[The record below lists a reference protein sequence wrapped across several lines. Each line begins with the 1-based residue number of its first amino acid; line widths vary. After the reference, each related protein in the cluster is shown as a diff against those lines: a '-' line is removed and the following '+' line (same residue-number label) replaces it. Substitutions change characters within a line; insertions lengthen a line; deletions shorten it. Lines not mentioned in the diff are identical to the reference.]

1 VILLDYSFPA
11 LTRTFSYFRRMMLV
25 ITAVL
30 PLLIAA
36 SILHVHLVV
45 SHVSKEEETFARA
58 NQTASEAFSAIR
70 TISAFNMQDQ
80 MAELYRK
87 NLEKPTAESR
97 KRAWWAG
104 LGFAFAQFIMYGLY
118 SVAFWYMGLE
128 ISRGYSSFEDALRAF
143 FAVFMAAFGFA
154 QAQLYFPDVAKG
166 SAATQ
171 RVFSVIDRIPTIDA
185 SFEGGIRLD
194 QCTGEIVIDKVTFSY
209 PQRPS
214 VKVFQGFSLSI
225 PAGSTV
231 ALVGESGSGKSTVI
245 SIIER
250 FYDPQK
256 GTVLLDGVDIK
267 NLNLHWLRAQIGL
280 VSQEPIV
287 FNLSIA
293 DNIRYGYPDASLEKV
308 AEAAKAAFADS
319 FVNELQ
325 DGLDT
330 KLGEGAV
337 QLSGGQKQRI
347 AIARAIIKNPRVLL
361 LDEATSAL
369 DAESE
374 HAVQEALD
382 HLMVGRTTL
391 IVAHRLSTVFHSNSI
406 AVIHSGRIVEQGSH
420 EELVAKNGAYAHLVA
435 RQMLSHQQGTR

>member
-1 VILLDYSFPA
+1 
-11 LTRTFSYFRRMMLV
+11 MLV

-36 SILHVHLVV
+36 SVLHVHLVV
-45 SHVSKEEETFARA
+45 SHVSKEEETFALA
-58 NQTASEAFSAIR
+58 NQAASEAFSAIR
-70 TISAFNMQDQ
+70 TICAFNMQDQ
-80 MAELYRK
+80 MAELYKR
-87 NLEKPTAESR
+87 NLEKPTSESR

-118 SVAFWYMGLE
+118 SIAFWYMGLE
-128 ISRGYSSFEDALRAF
+128 ISRGNSSFEDALRAF

-166 SAATQ
+166 SAVTQ
-171 RVFSVIDRIPTIDA
+171 RVFSVIDRTPLIDA
-185 SFEGGIRLD
+185 SFEGGIRLAECSGAIDID
-194 QCTGEIVIDKVTFSY
+194 QVTFSY
-209 PQRPS
+209 PQRPAIN
-214 VKVFQGFSLSI
+214 VFEGFTLSI

-245 SIIER
+245 SIVER

-256 GTVLLDGVDIK
+256 GTVRLDGIDIRT
-267 NLNLHWLRAQIGL
+267 LNLHWLRVQMGL
-280 VSQEPIV
+280 VSQEPVV

-308 AEAAKAAFADS
+308 IEAAKTAFADS
-319 FVNELQ
+319 FVSELH
-325 DGLDT
+325 DGYNT
-330 KLGEGAV
+330 QLGEGAV

-374 HAVQEALD
+374 HMVQEALD
-382 HLMVGRTTL
+382 QLMVGRTTL
-391 IVAHRLSTVFHSNSI
+391 IVAHRLSTVFHSTSI

-420 EELVAKNGAYAHLVA
+420 EELMVKHGAYSHLVA
-435 RQMLSHQQGTR
+435 RQMLGRE